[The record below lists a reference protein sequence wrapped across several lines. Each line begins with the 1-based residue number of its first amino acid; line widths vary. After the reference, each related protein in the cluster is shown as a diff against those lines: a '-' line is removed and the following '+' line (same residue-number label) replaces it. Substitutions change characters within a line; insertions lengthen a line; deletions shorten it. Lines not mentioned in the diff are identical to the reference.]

1 MIYRIRQVTTYNYN
15 SSVPF
20 ARHLLRLTPSS
31 RPGQTV
37 LGSQVTVDPMPYERH
52 EAEDFFGNH
61 VTHVSLEIAHQTMT
75 IASTA
80 EIRVAELPEIDPA
93 TTPPWE
99 EVRAAAWA
107 FPDLS
112 ARSPVHHMYA
122 SRFVPDEPAIGAYA
136 AASFAPGRPILEAGI
151 ELMTRIEADFAYDPT
166 ATDVTTPP
174 AEAYRLRRGVCQDF
188 AHLMIAGLRGLGLPA
203 RYVSGYIRTVSA
215 GSDAATRGADTSHAW
230 VAAWCGA
237 EAGWIEF
244 DPTNDMIVTNQHVVV
259 AYGRDFSD
267 VTPVRG
273 VILGGSTHTLSVAVS
288 VLPMNGETT
297 GPAGNPTS

>member
-188 AHLMIAGLRGLGLPA
+188 AHVMIAGLRALGLPA
-203 RYVSGYIRTVSA
+203 AYVSGYLRTQPPP
-215 GSDAATRGADTSHAW
+215 GKPRLEGADASHAW
-230 VAAWCGA
+230 VSLWCGSD
-237 EAGWIEF
+237 AGWQGL
-244 DPTNDMIVTNQHVVV
+244 DPTNALRTGTDHVAV
-259 AYGRDFSD
+259 AFGRDYGD
-267 VTPVRG
+267 VSPVDG
-273 VILGGSTHTLSVAVS
+273 VIVSSGGHSLSVAVD
-288 VLPMNGETT
+288 VAPRAE
-297 GPAGNPTS
+297 PP